1 MADGA
6 AAATSEI
13 AKASMA
19 IDGFTKNVQAAA
31 LYTKMYNKAFGPF
44 YDLWIK
50 GKANNGNGHRSD
62 GGCVKRFP
70 RDGGGGW
77 PDHKDGWNAR

>member
-6 AAATSEI
+6 AAATNEI

-44 YDLWIK
+44 YYLF
-50 GKANNGNGHRSD
+50 
-62 GGCVKRFP
+62 V
-70 RDGGGGW
+70 
-77 PDHKDGWNAR
+77 